1 MRGETNTAYSIKKGA
16 LFMLLMSTLVFGQNN
31 KRDSIWS
38 PIKYFVGTW
47 KGEGGG
53 EPGIGKY
60 ERGYNLVLNN
70 NFVEIKNKSTYPPT
84 EKNPKGEV
92 HEDIGYFIY
101 DSAKKTFLLRQLHIE
116 GFVNDYALES
126 ISADKKTLV
135 FVTEAII
142 NVPKGWKAKDT
153 YRILSNTEFE
163 ETFELAKP
171 EKEFSV
177 YSKVRFIRQ

>member
-1 MRGETNTAYSIKKGA
+1 MKKVV
-16 LFMLLMSTLVFGQNN
+16 LLILLSSTLTYAQNT

-38 PIKYFVGTW
+38 PIRYFVGNW

-60 ERGYNLVLNN
+60 QRSYQLILNN

-84 EKNPKGEV
+84 DRNPKGEV

-101 DSAKKTFLLRQLHIE
+101 DKYKRTFLLRQLHVE
-116 GFVNDYALES
+116 SFANDYVLES
-126 ISADKKTLV
+126 ISADKKTWV

-142 NVPKGWKAKDT
+142 NIPNGWKAKET
-153 YRILSNTEFE
+153 YRIVSDKEFE
-163 ETFELAKP
+163 ETFELAEP
-171 EKEFSV
+171 GKEFTI
-177 YSKVRFIRQ
+177 YSKVKFVRQ